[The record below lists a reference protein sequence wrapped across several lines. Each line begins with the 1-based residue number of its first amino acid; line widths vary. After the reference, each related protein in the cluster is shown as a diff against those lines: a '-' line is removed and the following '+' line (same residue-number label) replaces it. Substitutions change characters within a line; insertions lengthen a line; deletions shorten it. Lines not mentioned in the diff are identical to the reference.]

1 MLDAFIIE
9 ELKRKEEE
17 RHRETGQPQPQL
29 PTPGHDDGPTRQ
41 SDDDKPH
48 RGVVIIDYTVQP

>member
-9 ELKRKEEE
+9 ELKRKEQE
-17 RHRETGQPQPQL
+17 RNRETGQPQPEL
-29 PTPGHDDGPTRQ
+29 PVPGHDEGTARQ

>member
-17 RHRETGQPQPQL
+17 RHRETGQPQPEL
-29 PTPGHDDGPTRQ
+29 PVPGHDEGPVRQ

>member
-1 MLDAFIIE
+1 VPD
-9 ELKRKEEE
+9 
-17 RHRETGQPQPQL
+17 
-29 PTPGHDDGPTRQ
+29 HDDGPPRQ